1 MIDFWANWCGPCV
14 VELPEIQ
21 KLIET
26 YAPLKKDLVVIAL
39 SQDDH
44 PSELSELRSL
54 VDKKLSEKSIK
65 LMNGSVGLVGLDPA
79 GRRGRPNPSVSDSRD
94 F

>member
-1 MIDFWANWCGPCV
+1 V

-26 YAPLKKDLVVIAL
+26 YAHLKKDLVVIAL

-65 LMNGSVGLVGLDPA
+65 LMNGSVGLVGLDPSRSA
-79 GRRGRPNPSVSDSRD
+79 RPSRSKRTRLS
-94 F
+94 